1 MKCSFSIQNVHG
13 ISSEIFY
20 FFDFSLQKKKK
31 KLTAPFFTI
40 VRTFTI
46 TTTRRKTYP
55 GALSILNNEEFCF
68 VDSHQF
74 GITLKLDYHFPPWP
88 ED

>member
-31 KLTAPFFTI
+31 KAHCSVFHYSKDFYYNDDAQENLP
-40 VRTFTI
+40 R
-46 TTTRRKTYP
+46 
-55 GALSILNNEEFCF
+55 GS
-68 VDSHQF
+68 
-74 GITLKLDYHFPPWP
+74 
-88 ED
+88 